1 MMFLRP
7 RLMLMVGLACL
18 LGACAPT
25 APATPPPTS
34 TVSLNLTVDGQTRTH
49 SLSSTLTVREALN
62 QLGVTLG
69 DLDRV
74 SSPLFTRLS
83 EGLAVRVVRVRETF
97 ETEQAVVP
105 FESQTVKNESLP
117 TGETR
122 LLQAGANGVEELT
135 YRVVF
140 EDGVQVSRAV
150 VRRAFVQAPTP
161 EIVMVGAQ
169 STFTIVPVT
178 GTLAYLNAGNAWA
191 MRVNSGQRT
200 LLTTSGDLDG
210 RVFDLS
216 PDGRWLL
223 YTRAVTDSESPLFN
237 TLWAITVG
245 QSVRPLDLGVSN
257 VLYAEWSPVFTQTLA
272 YSTAEK
278 TNRAPGWQANNNLWL
293 LAWQTTTPPQASDF
307 ISREVVGV
315 SSGGLYGWWGTGY
328 SLSPD
333 GLSAAFART
342 DAIGL
347 VDLTSGARQTLTQF
361 VPFNTRSDW
370 AWFPHLSWASGGWLF
385 TVVHGPP
392 LGLELPEDSPAF
404 DVAAVSTALP
414 GRTLI
419 LKPQAGMF
427 ANPVVAASGRV
438 AYLQASQPSRSA
450 FSRYR
455 VWLMDRDGSNARAI
469 FPPGDQE
476 GVSASATL
484 SWDPAGQ
491 WLAVIYNNNLWL
503 VDPASAL
510 SQQLTGD
517 GLTQAVD
524 WSR

>member
-1 MMFLRP
+1 MRFLW
-7 RLMLMVGLACL
+7 LGLAVVGLAGML
-18 LGACAPT
+18 SACAS
-25 APATPPPTS
+25 AGPATPPPAAE
-34 TVSLNLTVDGQTRTH
+34 VSIRLTVDGQTATH
-49 SLSSTLTVREALN
+49 TLPNTLTVREALAR
-62 QLGVTLG
+62 LGVTLSE
-69 DLDRV
+69 LDRATP
-74 SSPLFTRLS
+74 PLFTRLS
-83 EGLAVRVVRVRETF
+83 EGLEVRVVRVRETF
-97 ETEQAVVP
+97 ETEQALAP
-105 FESQTVKNESLP
+105 FESQTVRNESLP
-117 TGETR
+117 VGETR
-122 LLQAGANGVEELT
+122 LLQAGVNGVEELT

-150 VRRAFVQAPTP
+150 VRRAFVQPPTP

-169 STFTIVPVT
+169 SAFTIVPIT

-200 LLTTSGDLDG
+200 LLTTAGDLDG

-223 YTRAVTDSESPLFN
+223 YTRAVTEAESPLFN

-245 QSVRPLDLGVSN
+245 QNATPIDLGVSN

-293 LAWQTTTPPQASDF
+293 MTWQTTTLPSASDF
-307 ISREVVGV
+307 VSREVVGS

-328 SLSPD
+328 RLSPD
-333 GLSAAFART
+333 GVSAAFART
-342 DAIGL
+342 DSIGV
-347 VDLTSGARQTLTQF
+347 VDLTTGARQTLTQF

-370 AWFPHLSWASGGWLF
+370 AWFPTLSWAPGGWLF
-385 TVVHGPP
+385 TVMHGPP

-404 DVAAVSTALP
+404 DVAAVSTAVP
-414 GRTLI
+414 GRALTL
-419 LKPQAGMF
+419 QTQTGMF
-427 ANPVVAASGRV
+427 ANPVVSPAGAV
-438 AYLQASQPSRSA
+438 AYLQANQPTRSA

-455 VWLMDRDGSNARAI
+455 LWLMDRDGSNARAI
-469 FPPGDQE
+469 FPPADQE
-476 GVSASATL
+476 GLTASAAMA
-484 SWDPAGQ
+484 WDPAGQ
-491 WLAVIYNNNLWL
+491 WLAVIYNDNLWL
-503 VDPASAL
+503 VDAASEL

-517 GLTQAVD
+517 GLTPAVD